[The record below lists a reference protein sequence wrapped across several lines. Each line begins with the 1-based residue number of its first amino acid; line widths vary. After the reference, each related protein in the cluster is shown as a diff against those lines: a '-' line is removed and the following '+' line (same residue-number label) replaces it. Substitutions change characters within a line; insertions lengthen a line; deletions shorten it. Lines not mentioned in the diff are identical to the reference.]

1 MRDLLCKEVY
11 PHFFAKVMRDLLQA
25 DGNSIASYTVYC
37 TVCTVKKHEGNFP
50 HELHL
55 WKGSDAMQRL
65 VFGQA
70 L

>member
-37 TVCTVKKHEGNFP
+37 TVYALLKTWGKFFSLIAFVEGIRCC
-50 HELHL
+50 
-55 WKGSDAMQRL
+55 KGYA
-65 VFGQA
+65 V
-70 L
+70 